1 MFGSQERLFYDAY
14 AHDINVASIAEE
26 LGNEWHGMLK
36 GSQLGVFTFRTGLN
50 VSMSLTTSEC
60 AREMRTNIGL
70 LTEVNT
76 GSALGRVE

>member
-36 GSQLGVFTFRTGLN
+36 GSQLGIHLSDGAQREHVAHHQR
-50 VSMSLTTSEC
+50 V
-60 AREMRTNIGL
+60 RKEMRTNIGL